1 MTMFRKNHRHLKT
14 LESVKFHQ
22 ESGRSF
28 LDLRRNINIMISS
41 TLQNGMMACSKT
53 MLAYHY
59 ILHTHAIA
67 LGKNI
72 KQRH

>member
-14 LESVKFHQ
+14 LESVKFHP

-28 LDLRRNINIMISS
+28 LDLRRNIDIMISS
-41 TLQNGMMACSKT
+41 TFKNGMMACSKT
-53 MLAYHY
+53 MLAYHH

-67 LGKNI
+67 LGKNL